1 MRPQNTEELA
11 AMIADAAA
19 SKRKLELRGG
29 GSKAEVGAP
38 REAEIVEMTAFTGVI
53 DYDPS
58 ELVITLGA
66 GTPLEEVEAL
76 VGSER
81 QMLAFEPAGVVG
93 STIGGVVAA
102 AMSGSRRVSR
112 GAVRDHLLG
121 FKAVSGR
128 GEGFVGGGKVVKNV
142 TGYDLPKLAAGS
154 WGRLFALT
162 EVTLKVVPRPPE
174 ALTLAVQGLQ
184 ARQASALMAIAMGS
198 QAEVAAAAHDPSGK
212 GITAI
217 RLEGFGPSVAARRGL
232 LERLMGQTGAV

>member
-76 VGSER
+76 VLEER
-81 QMLAFEPAGVVG
+81 HSFRTAADSSHFITDALQRPLQILAHRAVV
-93 STIGGVVAA
+93 
-102 AMSGSRRVSR
+102 
-112 GAVRDHLLG
+112 
-121 FKAVSGR
+121 
-128 GEGFVGGGKVVKNV
+128 
-142 TGYDLPKLAAGS
+142 
-154 WGRLFALT
+154 
-162 EVTLKVVPRPPE
+162 
-174 ALTLAVQGLQ
+174 
-184 ARQASALMAIAMGS
+184 
-198 QAEVAAAAHDPSGK
+198 
-212 GITAI
+212 
-217 RLEGFGPSVAARRGL
+217 FG
-232 LERLMGQTGAV
+232 